1 MLLAVETV
9 VAGLLH
15 QKVFYH
21 ALVLGL
27 LHGPRVGLPHVHVV
41 AGKYQLNYY
50 IKLYTVCPY
59 THVIIIAVGTKRNE
73 WKVTIVSTTR
83 LSTFKKKGLVL

>member
-1 MLLAVETV
+1 M
-9 VAGLLH
+9 AGLLH

-41 AGKYQLNYY
+41 AGKYQLNYN

-59 THVIIIAVGTKRNE
+59 THVIIITEGTRLKETHE
-73 WKVTIVSTTR
+73 WKVTNVSTTR

>member
-9 VAGLLH
+9 MAGLLH

-41 AGKYQLNYY
+41 AGKYIISNY
-50 IKLYTVCPY
+50 TQ
-59 THVIIIAVGTKRNE
+59 
-73 WKVTIVSTTR
+73 
-83 LSTFKKKGLVL
+83 FVLTLM